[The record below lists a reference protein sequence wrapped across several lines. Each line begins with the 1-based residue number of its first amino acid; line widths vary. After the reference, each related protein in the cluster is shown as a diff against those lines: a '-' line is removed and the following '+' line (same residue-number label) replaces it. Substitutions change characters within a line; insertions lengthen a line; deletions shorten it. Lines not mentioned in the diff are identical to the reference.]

1 MVFGTKMT
9 AVGCLVLAVLVSVS
23 TFATALTEPPRADGY
38 TNKTDSS
45 CNLSLAWPLSQNVI
59 HQDGEDVLLSIDA
72 EADDDRTSGYGLH
85 NYFEI
90 HAVYQSMPYD
100 SSNYIVT
107 NPSDDLFD
115 TFYRR
120 VEDVS
125 VNTYMD
131 VIWSVYIWDPITST
145 TLCYLD
151 NSNDVTRFTFVSA

>member
-59 HQDGEDVLLSIDA
+59 HQDGADVLLSIDA

-90 HAVYQSMPYD
+90 HADYQGPHD
-100 SSNYIVT
+100 SSDYIVT

-115 TFYRR
+115 TFYLTVR
-120 VEDVS
+120 EVS

-131 VIWSVYIWDPITST
+131 VTWSVYIWDPITST
-145 TLCYLD
+145 TLCHLD